1 MKPETLTSL
10 KNQISIESKNGIDF
24 TISGTLIWAVL
35 AVIWASEMESYQK
48 SIWVFMAGT
57 PLLPLAF
64 LLSKVLK
71 TNWKISNNPLQSLG
85 LWLNFAQ
92 LFYFPFLIFILSR
105 MPEYFLMTY
114 AIITGAHFFPYAWFF
129 NTKWYA
135 IFAGIISIGSMLA
148 GSYLPTADHFQI
160 AAFCSVCIG
169 LMTLSLIFDYKLK
182 KAKATSTSRDSLDEE
197 KIQWEFSE
205 KII

>member
-1 MKPETLTSL
+1 MKAETLSSL
-10 KNQISIESKNGIDF
+10 KNQISVESKNGIDF
-24 TISGTLIWAVL
+24 TISATLIWAII
-35 AVIWASEMESYQK
+35 AVIWATPMESYQK

-114 AIITGAHFFPYAWFF
+114 AIITGAHFFPYSWFF
-129 NTKWYA
+129 NTKCYA

-148 GSYLPTADHFQI
+148 GSKLPTTDHFQI
-160 AAFCSVCIG
+160 AAFCSLSIG

-182 KAKATSTSRDSLDEE
+182 KSKATASAKNSLVEE
-197 KIQWEFSE
+197 KIQLELSE
-205 KII
+205 KIM